1 MKYTHQLFLL
11 LFISLN
17 VFATT
22 QKNIDFNTIIH
33 NENSVKLELS
43 QKEKEYLRKKEKILM
58 CINPDWIPFE
68 KFDEN
73 EKHIGISAD
82 YFKLFAQK
90 LSINFEVIPTIS
102 WIQSLEYAQ
111 KRKCDLLSMAMAT
124 PNRKKYLNFT
134 DTYVQT
140 QLIIATKL
148 DVNFIS
154 KVSELVGKKIGITK
168 GYAFLE
174 LLKNKYPFLQLVAV
188 DNMQDGLEKVK
199 RGKLF
204 GFVGTITGVGYELQ
218 ENYMGELKITGQFDE
233 TWGLGIGVRDDD
245 MMLLQILQKVIK
257 SIDPKQKQKILDKW
271 ISIKHEKNLQTPL
284 IIGIFGFVIILI
296 LFIYFRQ
303 YQLNKSLRDI
313 SEIIDSTMEGIFIS
327 RNLICIGVNQS
338 AVDMLGYDSKEEM
351 IGKDIFEFSSKD
363 SIEIVK
369 ENISVE
375 RTTPYEGIIQRK
387 DNSTFYAYMK
397 WHNLKEKNMKIT
409 SVVDI
414 THLKKLESQTKLAS
428 MGEMI
433 GNIAHQWRQPLS
445 VISTVATGMK
455 IKKEYGIL
463 EDKEFNNGCEHIN
476 ENAQYLSQ
484 TIDDFRNFI
493 SGESKHAKFDLKN
506 DTENFLHLVD
516 STIQKYKIQLVLDLE
531 ENVKVQGYPNEL
543 IQCFMNIFNN
553 ARDALIEN
561 NVSEEER
568 YIFITQRIKNDTV
581 IIRFKDNANGIPE
594 NIIKKIFDPYFTTK
608 HQSKGTG
615 LGLNMTYNFIV
626 NRMDGTVNV
635 ENVQYEFNNKNYEG
649 AEFKIVLPLS

>member
-1 MKYTHQLFLL
+1 MKYLHQLFLL

-22 QKNIDFNTIIH
+22 QKNIDFNTIIY

-43 QKEKEYLRKKEKILM
+43 QKEKEYLRKKATISM
-58 CINPDWIPFE
+58 CINPDWMPFE

-73 EKHIGISAD
+73 EKYIGISAD
-82 YFKLFAQK
+82 YFKLFTQK
-90 LSINFEVIPTIS
+90 LSIKFQVIPTVS
-102 WIQSLEYAQ
+102 WTQSLEYAQ

-134 DTYVQT
+134 DTYLQT
-140 QLIIATKL
+140 PLIIATKL

-154 KVSELVGKKIGITK
+154 TVSELVGKKIGITK

-188 DNMQDGLEKVK
+188 DNIQDGLEKVK
-199 RGKLF
+199 EGDLF
-204 GFVGTITGVGYELQ
+204 GFVGTILGVGYELKK
-218 ENYMGELKITGQFDE
+218 NYIGELKITGKFEE
-233 TWGLGIGVRDDD
+233 TLDLGIGVKDNDL
-245 MMLLQILQKVIK
+245 MLLHILQKTIK
-257 SIDPKQKQKILDKW
+257 SIDSKQKQKILNKW
-271 ISIKHEKNLQTPL
+271 IAIKYEKNMQSSL
-284 IIGIFGFVIILI
+284 IFTVLSFIVIII
-296 LFIYFRQ
+296 LFVYFRQ
-303 YQLNKSLRDI
+303 YRLNKSLEDI

-327 RNLICIGVNQS
+327 RNLICISVNQS

-351 IGKDIFEFSSKD
+351 IGKNIFEFSSED
-363 SIEIVK
+363 SLETVK
-369 ENISVE
+369 ENISTE

-387 DNSTFYAYMK
+387 DKSTFYAYMK

-553 ARDALIEN
+553 ARDALIEH
-561 NVSEEER
+561 NVAEEER
-568 YIFITQRIKNDTV
+568 YIFITQRIENDTV

-635 ENVQYEFNNKNYEG
+635 ENVQYEFNNKKYEG

>member
-1 MKYTHQLFLL
+1 LKYTHQLFLL